1 MISLPRCN
9 KPWKASLP
17 KIHRKPQHKARI
29 RLVRETLHIWNW
41 CSIPISSPSAWY
53 EVAVP
58 NFHQQHSYRVSQFVG
73 NRRCSCLKMPQI
85 FARKLLATIC
95 CYTMTMTQLWRTLPT
110 SRVFKCELKNIYQ
123 RWWMMMICESNYHSW
138 PSLMQFQSIIV
149 HHPFPLTIPNQY
161 QRSYKTESNI
171 IKHPRISKESMSL
184 QFTSW
189 IR

>member
-9 KPWKASLP
+9 EPWKASP
-17 KIHRKPQHKARI
+17 KIHRKRQHKARI
-29 RLVRETLHIWNW
+29 RLVRETLHILIGAASQSLLLMLGTRSR
-41 CSIPISSPSAWY
+41 CQTSINRIHTGSANLL
-53 EVAVP
+53 E
-58 NFHQQHSYRVSQFVG
+58 NVG
-73 NRRCSCLKMPQI
+73 VLVWKCLKY
-85 FARKLLATIC
+85 LLGSF
-95 CYTMTMTQLWRTLPT
+95 YTMTMRQLWRTLPT
-110 SRVFKCELKNIYQ
+110 SRVFKCESKNIYQ

-149 HHPFPLTIPNQY
+149 HHPFPLTISNQY

-171 IKHPRISKESMSL
+171 IKHRRIWKESMSL